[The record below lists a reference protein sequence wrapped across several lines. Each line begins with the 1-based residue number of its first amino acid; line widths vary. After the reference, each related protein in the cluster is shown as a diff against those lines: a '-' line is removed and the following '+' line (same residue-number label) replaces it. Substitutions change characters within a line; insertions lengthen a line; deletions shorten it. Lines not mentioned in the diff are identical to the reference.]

1 MSSTVIQTTIYP
13 ERIIFHRDD
22 WGIASCSLVEDE
34 DVGIKV
40 DYRGRFVIK
49 GKMPPLQIGQEYD
62 VKLKPIEDAQY
73 GLQYEVMY
81 ITIPLRS
88 MNDEDK
94 EVFLRRIFT
103 EQQVANM
110 YAALEDPFDA
120 LKEQDTIQLVQVR
133 GCGIKT
139 AVNWIERFNQHYYL
153 SRLYV
158 ELNEYNLTNVMIRKI
173 IDEYKSP
180 ELLIDKIKNNPYVLT
195 EISGIGWK
203 TVDKI
208 AMEANFDEYSE
219 LRIGG
224 FILYTLDRH
233 AMEGNSYIATDVLM
247 DEIVMTIGEEV
258 PDLAIA
264 TAIHNLKDVLWW
276 DENKEFIGL
285 KRYYVLEERIASEME
300 RLNSAKSIV
309 SKISDSLINK
319 IIIQKQKEQGWDFT
333 DQQLEAI
340 YSIIENNITIIHGLA
355 GTGKSTIIE
364 VALEILQDYSSAV
377 CALSGKASA
386 RLSEMA
392 NIQGYTIHRL
402 LQYTGGKTPGFLHNK
417 ENPLDYD
424 IIVVDEIS
432 MIDATLFYD
441 LIQAIPD
448 GAKLILLGDIGQL
461 ENIGVGKIAVDLINS
476 TAFPTIYLD
485 VIHRQA
491 QKSAIITESIKIRKG
506 HPLLERNEVVSE
518 TRGEL
523 QDLKI
528 ETYSD
533 KSNTYYKA
541 LQYFSTFIEEGHDIM
556 DVQLLCPIKSKG
568 MACTDSFNSAIQ
580 ELYNPLTK
588 DKNEI
593 YVESG
598 GRSWVLREGDKIINV
613 RNNYRAQTI
622 EQQTI
627 GVFNGNVGVIKS
639 IDLEN
644 QVMIVDFK
652 TLGEII
658 IPQKNYSDIELGYAV
673 SVHKYQGSQSKI
685 VIFAFDYS
693 AFKLLSRQLLYT
705 GITRAEALCVV
716 VAQNTALYY
725 ATLQETVSKSNTH
738 LYRILTKSK
747 SGKLI
752 F

>member
-1 MSSTVIQTTIYP
+1 MSNLIIQTTILP
-13 ERIIFHRDD
+13 ERVIFYKDE
-22 WGIASCSLVEDE
+22 WGIASCSLAKDN
-34 DVGIKV
+34 DARIKL
-40 DYRGRFVIK
+40 DYRGHFVIK
-49 GKMPPLQIGQEYD
+49 GRMPPLQIGQEYD
-62 VKLKPIEDAQY
+62 VKLKPINDPQY
-73 GLQYEVMY
+73 GLQYEILY

-88 MNDEDK
+88 MSDNDK
-94 EVFLRRIFT
+94 KIFLSRIFT
-103 EQQVANM
+103 EQQIINM
-110 YAALEDPFDA
+110 YDALDDPFEA
-120 LKEQDTIQLVQVR
+120 LKEQDTVQLVQIR

-139 AVNWIERFNQHYYL
+139 AVNWVERFNQHYYL

-158 ELNEYNLTNVMIRKI
+158 ELNEYNLTNVMIKKI

-180 ELLIDKIKNNPYVLT
+180 EILIEKIRNNPYVLT

-208 AMEANFDEYSE
+208 AMEADFDEYSE
-219 LRIGG
+219 KRIGG
-224 FILYTLDRH
+224 FILYTLDKY
-233 AMEGNSYIATDVLM
+233 AQEGNSYISTDALM
-247 DEIVMTIGEEV
+247 NEIVMNIGEEV

-264 TAIHNLKDVLWW
+264 TAIHDLKDVLWW
-276 DENKEFIGL
+276 DESKEYIGL
-285 KRYYVLEERIASEME
+285 QRYQRLEELIASEME
-300 RLNSAKSIV
+300 RLNTADSCIDEIDDTIISQIV
-309 SKISDSLINK
+309 ANK
-319 IIIQKQKEQGWDFT
+319 QSEQGWNFT

-340 YSIIENNITIIHGLA
+340 YSIIENNVTIIHGLA

-364 VALEILQDYSSAV
+364 VALEILKDYSSAV

-402 LQYTGGKTPGFLHNK
+402 LQYMGGKSHGFLHNK
-417 ENPLDYD
+417 DNPLDYD

-441 LIQAIPD
+441 LIQAVPD
-448 GAKLILLGDIGQL
+448 GSKLILLGDIGQL
-461 ENIGVGKIAVDLINS
+461 ENIGVGKIAVDLITS
-476 TAFPTIYLD
+476 DVFPTIYLN

-491 QKSAIITESIKIRKG
+491 QKSAIITESIKIRHG
-506 HPLLERNEVVSE
+506 TPLLGRTDVVSE
-518 TRGEL
+518 VRGEL
-523 QDLKI
+523 QDLI
-528 ETYSD
+528 LETYSD
-533 KSNTYYKA
+533 KTNTYYKA
-541 LQYFSTFIEEGHDIM
+541 LQYFSTYIEEGHDIM

-568 MACTDSFNSAIQ
+568 MACTDSFNTAIQ

-588 DKNEI
+588 DKNEVF
-593 YVESG
+593 VEYG
-598 GRSWVLREGDKIINV
+598 GRSWVLREGDKIINI
-613 RNNYRAQTI
+613 RNNYRAKTI
-622 EQQTI
+622 DQQTI

-644 QVMIVDFK
+644 QVMVVDFK

-658 IPQKNYSDIELGYAV
+658 IPQKNYQDIELGYAV

-705 GITRAEALCVV
+705 GITRAESLCVV

-738 LYRILTKSK
+738 LYNILMRNKNK
-747 SGKLI
+747 KLV